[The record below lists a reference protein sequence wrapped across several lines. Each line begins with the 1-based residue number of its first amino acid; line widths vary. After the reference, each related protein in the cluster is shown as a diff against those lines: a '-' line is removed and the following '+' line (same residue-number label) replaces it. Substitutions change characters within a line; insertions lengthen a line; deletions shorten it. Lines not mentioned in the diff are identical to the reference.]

1 MKRKI
6 LVILIFLI
14 YAVGVG
20 FVLYPQIADVVVK
33 QKQSKAVKSFEHKE
47 TRDSVYEEMVS
58 YNQSLIQNGQAGLS
72 DAWIDTEMSLFL
84 KTSGYEE
91 GMVGVLNIDAMG
103 VSLPLYIG
111 ADEENLMKG
120 AAVLANTSMPIGG
133 ESTNCVIAGHRGGYN
148 GQAVFRD
155 IEVLQ
160 AGDVVTV
167 TNAWETLEY
176 EVVKSIVIMP
186 DDIEAIKIIPGAD
199 MLTLVTCHPYGDNT
213 QRYVVYCTRRGSD
226 AEIIT
231 NEVEEGIPYTASSGD
246 IELERNLFRIGT
258 GAAVVVFVILAAI
271 LIRKK

>member
-20 FVLYPQIADVVVK
+20 FVLYPQVADVVVK

-72 DAWIDTEMSLFL
+72 DAWIDTEMSSFL
-84 KTSGYEE
+84 ETSGYEE
-91 GMVGVLNIDAMG
+91 GMVGVLNIDAMD

-186 DDIEAIKIIPGAD
+186 DDIDAIKIIPGAD

-226 AEIIT
+226 SSVMTE
-231 NEVEEGIPYTASSGD
+231 EMEEGIPYTTSVND
-246 IELERNLFRIGT
+246 IALERNLFRIGT

>member
-20 FVLYPQIADVVVK
+20 FVLYPQVADVVVK

-72 DAWIDTEMSLFL
+72 DAWIDTEMSSFL
-84 KTSGYEE
+84 ETSGYEE
-91 GMVGVLNIDAMG
+91 GMVGVLNIDAMD

-186 DDIEAIKIIPGAD
+186 DDIEAIKIMPGKD

-213 QRYVVYCTRRGSD
+213 QRYVVYCQRVGSD
-226 AEIIT
+226 SSVMTE
-231 NEVEEGIPYTASSGD
+231 EMEEGIPYTTSVND
-246 IELERNLFRIGT
+246 IALERNLFRIGT
-258 GAAVVVFVILAAI
+258 GAAVVVFVTLAAI

>member
-20 FVLYPQIADVVVK
+20 FVLYPQVADVVVK
-33 QKQSKAVKSFEHKE
+33 QKQSKAVESFEHKE

-186 DDIEAIKIIPGAD
+186 DDIEAIKIMPGKD

-226 AEIIT
+226 TETIT
-231 NEVEEGIPYTASSGD
+231 NEIEDGIPYTTSGSE
-246 IELERNLFRIGT
+246 IALERNLFRIGT

>member
-20 FVLYPQIADVVVK
+20 FVLYPQVADVVVK
-33 QKQSKAVKSFEHKE
+33 QKQSKAVESFEHKE
-47 TRDSVYEEMVS
+47 TRDAVYEEMVS
-58 YNQSLIQNGQAGLS
+58 YNQSLIQNGQANLS

-91 GMVGVLNIDAMG
+91 GMVGVLNIDAMD

-186 DDIEAIKIIPGAD
+186 DDIEAIKIMPGKD
-199 MLTLVTCHPYGDNT
+199 MLSLVTCHPYGDNT

-226 AEIIT
+226 TETIT
-231 NEVEEGIPYTASSGD
+231 NEIEDGIPYTTSGSE
-246 IELERNLFRIGT
+246 IALERNLFRIGT

>member
-20 FVLYPQIADVVVK
+20 FVLYPQVADVVVK
-33 QKQSKAVKSFEHKE
+33 QKQSKAVESFEHKE

-160 AGDVVTV
+160 TGDVVTV

-186 DDIEAIKIIPGAD
+186 DDIEAIKIMPGKD

-226 AEIIT
+226 TETIT
-231 NEVEEGIPYTASSGD
+231 NEIEDGIPYTTSGGE
-246 IELERNLFRIGT
+246 IAFERNLFRIGT
-258 GAAVVVFVILAAI
+258 GAAVVVFMILVVV

>member
-20 FVLYPQIADVVVK
+20 FVLYPQVADVVVK
-33 QKQSKAVKSFEHKE
+33 QKQSKAVESFEHKV
-47 TRDSVYEEMVS
+47 TKDSVYEEMVS

-72 DAWIDTEMSLFL
+72 DAWIDTEMSSFL
-84 KTSGYEE
+84 ETSGYEE
-91 GMVGVLNIDAMG
+91 GMVGVLNIDAMD

-160 AGDVVTV
+160 EGDLVTV

-186 DDIEAIKIIPGAD
+186 DDIEAIKIMPGKD

-226 AEIIT
+226 TETIT
-231 NEVEEGIPYTASSGD
+231 NEIEDGIPYTTSGGE
-246 IELERNLFRIGT
+246 IAFERNLFRIGT
-258 GAAVVVFVILAAI
+258 GAAVVVFVILVVV

>member
-20 FVLYPQIADVVVK
+20 FVLYPQVADVVVK
-33 QKQSKAVKSFEHKE
+33 QKQSKAVESFAHKE

-72 DAWIDTEMSLFL
+72 DAWIDTEMSSFL
-84 KTSGYEE
+84 ETSGYEE

-160 AGDVVTV
+160 TGDVVTV

-186 DDIEAIKIIPGAD
+186 DDIEAIKIMPGKD

-213 QRYVVYCTRRGSD
+213 QRYVVYCTRRGGD
-226 AEIIT
+226 TETIT
-231 NEVEEGIPYTASSGD
+231 NEIEDGIPYTTSGSE
-246 IELERNLFRIGT
+246 IALERNLFRIGT

>member
-20 FVLYPQIADVVVK
+20 FVLYPQVADVVVK
-33 QKQSKAVKSFEHKE
+33 QKQSKAVESFEHKE
-47 TRDSVYEEMVS
+47 TKDSVYEEMVS

-72 DAWIDTEMSLFL
+72 DAWIDTEMSSFL
-84 KTSGYEE
+84 ETSGYEE

-186 DDIEAIKIIPGAD
+186 DDIEAIKIMPGKD

-226 AEIIT
+226 TETLT
-231 NEVEEGIPYTASSGD
+231 NEIEDGIPYTTSGGE
-246 IELERNLFRIGT
+246 IAFERNLFRIGT
-258 GAAVVVFVILAAI
+258 GAAVVVFVILVVV

>member
-20 FVLYPQIADVVVK
+20 FVLYPQVADVVVK
-33 QKQSKAVKSFEHKE
+33 QKQSKAVESFEHKE
-47 TRDSVYEEMVS
+47 TRDAVYEEMVS

-72 DAWIDTEMSLFL
+72 DAWIDTEMSSFL
-84 KTSGYEE
+84 ETSGYEE

-111 ADEENLMKG
+111 TDEENLMKG

-186 DDIEAIKIIPGAD
+186 DDIDAIKIIPGAD

-226 AEIIT
+226 TETIT
-231 NEVEEGIPYTASSGD
+231 NEIEDGIPYTTSGGE
-246 IELERNLFRIGT
+246 IALERNLYRIGT

>member
-20 FVLYPQIADVVVK
+20 FVLYPQVADVVVK
-33 QKQSKAVKSFEHKE
+33 QKQSKAVESFEHKE

-91 GMVGVLNIDAMG
+91 GMVGVLNIDVMD

-160 AGDVVTV
+160 TGDVVTV

-186 DDIEAIKIIPGAD
+186 DDIEAIKIMPGKD

-226 AEIIT
+226 TETIT
-231 NEVEEGIPYTASSGD
+231 NEIEDGIPYTASSGD

>member
-20 FVLYPQIADVVVK
+20 FVLYPQVADVVVK

-91 GMVGVLNIDAMG
+91 GMVGVLNIDAMD

-133 ESTNCVIAGHRGGYN
+133 VSTNCVIAGHRGGYN

-160 AGDVVTV
+160 TGDVVTV

-186 DDIEAIKIIPGAD
+186 DDIEAIKIMPGKD

-226 AEIIT
+226 TETIT
-231 NEVEEGIPYTASSGD
+231 NEIEDGIPYTTSGSE
-246 IELERNLFRIGT
+246 IALERNLFRIGT
-258 GAAVVVFVILAAI
+258 GTAVVVFVILAAI

>member
-20 FVLYPQIADVVVK
+20 FVLYPQVADVVVK
-33 QKQSKAVKSFEHKE
+33 QKQSKAVESFEHKE
-47 TRDSVYEEMVS
+47 TRDSIYEEMVS

-72 DAWIDTEMSLFL
+72 DAWIDTEMSSFL
-84 KTSGYEE
+84 ETSGYEE
-91 GMVGVLNIDAMG
+91 GMVGVLNIDAMD

-160 AGDVVTV
+160 TGDVVTV

-186 DDIEAIKIIPGAD
+186 DDIEAIKIMPGKD

-226 AEIIT
+226 TETIT
-231 NEVEEGIPYTASSGD
+231 NEIEDGIPYTTSGGE
-246 IELERNLFRIGT
+246 IALERNLFRIGT

>member
-20 FVLYPQIADVVVK
+20 FVLYPQVADVVVK
-33 QKQSKAVKSFEHKE
+33 QKQSKAVESFEHKE
-47 TRDSVYEEMVS
+47 TKDSVYEEMVS

-72 DAWIDTEMSLFL
+72 DAWIDTEISSFL
-84 KTSGYEE
+84 ETSGYEE
-91 GMVGVLNIDAMG
+91 GMVGVLNIDAMD

-160 AGDVVTV
+160 EGDLVTV

-186 DDIEAIKIIPGAD
+186 DDIEAIKIMPGKD

-226 AEIIT
+226 TETIT
-231 NEVEEGIPYTASSGD
+231 NEIEDGIPYTTSGGE
-246 IELERNLFRIGT
+246 IAFERNLFRIGT
-258 GAAVVVFVILAAI
+258 GAAVVVFMILVVV

>member
-20 FVLYPQIADVVVK
+20 FVLYPQVADVVVK
-33 QKQSKAVKSFEHKE
+33 QKQSKAVESFEHKE

-72 DAWIDTEMSLFL
+72 DAWIDTEMSSFL
-84 KTSGYEE
+84 ETSGYEE

-111 ADEENLMKG
+111 ANEENLMKG

-160 AGDVVTV
+160 TGDVVTV

-186 DDIEAIKIIPGAD
+186 DDIEAIKIMPGKD

-226 AEIIT
+226 TETIT
-231 NEVEEGIPYTASSGD
+231 NEIENGIPYTTSGSE
-246 IELERNLFRIGT
+246 IALERNLFRIGT

>member
-20 FVLYPQIADVVVK
+20 FVLYPQVADVVVK
-33 QKQSKAVKSFEHKE
+33 QKQSKAVESFEHKE
-47 TRDSVYEEMVS
+47 TRDAVYEEMVS

-72 DAWIDTEMSLFL
+72 DAWIDTEMSSFL
-84 KTSGYEE
+84 ETSGYEE
-91 GMVGVLNIDAMG
+91 GMVGVLNINAMG

-186 DDIEAIKIIPGAD
+186 DDIDAIKIIPGAD

-226 AEIIT
+226 TETIT
-231 NEVEEGIPYTASSGD
+231 NEIEDGIPYTTSGGE
-246 IELERNLFRIGT
+246 IALERNLYRIGT

>member
-20 FVLYPQIADVVVK
+20 FVLYPQVADVVVK
-33 QKQSKAVKSFEHKE
+33 QKQSKAVESFEHKE

-72 DAWIDTEMSLFL
+72 DAWIDTEMSSFL

-160 AGDVVTV
+160 KGDVVTV
-167 TNAWETLEY
+167 TNAWEILEY

-186 DDIEAIKIIPGAD
+186 DDIDAIRIMPGKD

-226 AEIIT
+226 TETIT
-231 NEVEEGIPYTASSGD
+231 NEIEDGIPYTTSGGE
-246 IELERNLFRIGT
+246 IAFERNLFRIGT